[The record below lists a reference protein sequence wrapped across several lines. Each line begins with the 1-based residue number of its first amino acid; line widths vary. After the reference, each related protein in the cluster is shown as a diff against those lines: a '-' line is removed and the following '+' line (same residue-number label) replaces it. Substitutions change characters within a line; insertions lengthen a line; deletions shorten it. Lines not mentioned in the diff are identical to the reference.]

1 MSKKSLKVA
10 AILVMVC
17 FVLVMTPVL
26 NSAEKRPVKLNI
38 LSILRQPLMLIASML
53 HILPPVI
60 DEGQV
65 IENPK
70 AITPEAIAART
81 AIKPTADGVII
92 PPASKD

>member
-10 AILVMVC
+10 AIVVMVC
-17 FVLVMTPVL
+17 FVLVMTPML
-26 NSAEKRPVKLNI
+26 NSAEKKPVKVNI

-53 HILPPVI
+53 HILAPVI

-70 AITPEAIAART
+70 AITPEAIAARN
-81 AIKPTADGVII
+81 AIKPTIDGVVT
-92 PPASKD
+92 PPAGRD

>member
-26 NSAEKRPVKLNI
+26 NSAEKRPVKVNI

-65 IENPK
+65 IENQTE
-70 AITPEAIAART
+70 ISPEALAARKV
-81 AIKPTADGVII
+81 IKPTADGII
-92 PPASKD
+92 VPPAGKD

>member
-26 NSAEKRPVKLNI
+26 NSAEKRPVKVNI

-53 HILPPVI
+53 HILPPFI

-70 AITPEAIAART
+70 EITPEAIAART
-81 AIKPTADGVII
+81 AIKPTGDVIETPI
-92 PPASKD
+92 IKKD